1 MEHRPSP
8 DHRDSMGSA
17 REGCGWWVGD
27 DGAGPGRPGHTRR
40 ADGGRPAARP
50 SREPAAWH
58 RSRWRPTHLRA
69 GRGCYGLQID
79 GAGFSE
85 VLVVEFG

>member
-8 DHRDSMGSA
+8 DHRDRTGSA
-17 REGCGWWVGD
+17 REGA
-27 DGAGPGRPGHTRR
+27 AG
-40 ADGGRPAARP
+40 GGRPACG
-50 SREPAAWH
+50 PA
-58 RSRWRPTHLRA
+58 
-69 GRGCYGLQID
+69 GQGCYGLQID